1 MTTTANPIVPVWLNV
16 DDLDVVETCLMDYLS
31 AHELEPEFE
40 QHVARLA
47 KHFDWVR
54 SEFVDQQS

>member
-1 MTTTANPIVPVWLNV
+1 MTTTAEPIVPVWLNV
-16 DDLDVVETCLMDYLS
+16 EDLDVVERCLLDYIS
-31 AHELEPEFE
+31 THELEPELE

-54 SEFVDQQS
+54 GEFLAQQS